1 MAFEHTRVIEVRYA
15 DRTVGA
21 VVPGSG
27 VAAFQYDPAWL
38 RSGIELAPFL
48 MPLAGGPR
56 IYEFRGL
63 RPETFF
69 TLPPTIADSLPDRF
83 GNALIDAWMERQ
95 GITAGEI
102 TALDRLAYVD
112 GRAMGALEFEPANGP
127 DATPPTII
135 DLAALT
141 VAAREAIEGRIG
153 GDDTATTTAL
163 QTLLQVGTS
172 AGGARPKA
180 VLNLVDAT
188 GVFHSGVFP
197 PREGESAWLLK
208 FDGATDERTLAEAQQ
223 YTRVEF
229 AYSLMA
235 REAGIEMSETRL
247 LLEGGRAHFMTRR
260 FDRPEPGVRV
270 HMTTLCGMR
279 ALDND
284 LVGAHDYAQLL
295 QTIVELDL
303 GEEAL
308 VEAYRRMAFNVMAV
322 NHDDHTKNHAFLMD
336 AGGRWSLAPAYD
348 VTYANLP
355 GHPYLGQHCLG
366 VDGAFRLID
375 ADRMLGLADRFGIPY
390 AKRELGR
397 VRDAVER
404 WPEFAALAEVPAAQV
419 EAIAAAHRTLGRGVA
434 P

>member
-15 DRTVGA
+15 GRTVGA
-21 VVPGSG
+21 VVPGTG
-27 VAAFQYDPAWL
+27 VTAFQYDPDWL
-38 RSGIELAPFL
+38 RTGIELAPFL
-48 MPLAGGPR
+48 MPRTAGPR
-56 IYEFRGL
+56 VYEFRGL

-83 GNALIDAWMERQ
+83 GNALIDAWMQRQ
-95 GITAGEI
+95 GVTAGEI
-102 TALDRLAYVD
+102 TPLDRLAYVD

-127 DATPPTII
+127 GAQPPTII

-141 VAAREAIEGRIG
+141 VAARAAVEGRIE
-153 GDDTATTTAL
+153 GDDAETTSAL

-197 PREGESAWLLK
+197 PRAGESAWLLK
-208 FDGATDERTLAEAQQ
+208 FDGATDASTLAEAQQ
-223 YTRVEF
+223 YTRVEY

-235 REAGIEMSETRL
+235 RSAGIDMSETRL
-247 LLEGGRAHFMTRR
+247 LPEGGRAHFMTRR
-260 FDRPEPGVRV
+260 FDRPAPGERV

-284 LVGAHDYAQLL
+284 LVGVHDYAQLF
-295 QTIVELDL
+295 QTVIDLEL
-303 GEEAL
+303 GEAAL
-308 VEAYRRMAFNVMAV
+308 VEAYRRMVFNVMAV

-336 AGGRWSLAPAYD
+336 ADGRWSLAPAYD
-348 VTYANLP
+348 VTYANLA

-366 VDGAFRLID
+366 VDGEFRLID
-375 ADRMLGLADRFGIPY
+375 RDRMLGLADRFGIPY

-404 WPEFAALAEVPAAQV
+404 WPEFAEAAGVPAEQIAQ
-419 EAIAAAHRTLGRGVA
+419 ISAAHRTLGLGVA